1 MQNCIERKSKQFTK
15 KNISATFSTKYF
27 RHPECMWHIEKRTS
41 KEIETLD
48 FSLLWAKVP
57 KLYIEH

>member
-1 MQNCIERKSKQFTK
+1 MQNCTERKSKQFI

-27 RHPECMWHIEKRTS
+27 RHPAMYVAYWNITS